1 MSIKSLYEQRQKLVA
16 EARERLDLI
25 NDNTDEARGAE
36 LEASHDKAMAEVDA
50 IDAKIEREEKM
61 ARIESRA
68 ADAELEAR
76 EARRPVVDAAPVSE
90 GVDYR
95 SAFHNWLKVGGD
107 RTQLDAESRSVLE
120 ARAQSTTAAAGG
132 YTVPVELQNMI
143 VKAMAAYGP
152 MYGDVAMVLN
162 TSAGH
167 QITIPTVDDTSVTA
181 GDAVHTENAD
191 FTDDGGKDVTFAQK
205 VLDSYVFDTEF
216 VRFSF
221 ELAQDSI
228 FNVEA
233 LLADLL
239 AERLGRKANAILTTG
254 TGSSQPNGIVT
265 AASAGLTAAA
275 TGAITADEL
284 IDLEHSID
292 PAYRGAPGFGFMF
305 NDSTLAA
312 IRKLKDGQG
321 NYLWAAGN
329 YQQGVPGTI
338 NGRTYYIN
346 QAMANIGTSA
356 VPVIAGDFKKYIVRK
371 VGGVE
376 LGVMR
381 ERFWPNMGIAGY
393 VRLDG
398 EIADSRAIKKL
409 TNAAS

>member
-36 LEASHDKAMAEVDA
+36 LEASHDKAMAQVDA

-61 ARIESRA
+61 ARIEARA

-181 GDAVHTENAD
+181 GDAVHTESAD

-346 QAMANIGTSA
+346 QAMADIGTSA